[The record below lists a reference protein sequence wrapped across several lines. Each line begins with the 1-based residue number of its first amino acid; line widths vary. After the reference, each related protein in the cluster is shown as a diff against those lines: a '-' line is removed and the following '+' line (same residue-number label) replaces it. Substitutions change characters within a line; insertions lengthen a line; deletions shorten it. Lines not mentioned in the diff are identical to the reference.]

1 METEE
6 TPLVKEQA
14 TRHGN
19 SNMLP
24 LVLISSLYCCSGAYT
39 TATVFTGSF
48 IALEPG
54 FSENWVHM
62 GQTMLWIGVAA
73 ATATLLPLLDIYGRR
88 DLLFAFGF
96 VGLLAVVTS
105 LLAVS
110 PFVYLACQF
119 GIGLFLFPTGLA
131 AWVLVAESI
140 PQRSHNR
147 MMAIWNVCY
156 SLFGI
161 TVASGSYGFKEIS
174 LSWQLQSAVWYL
186 PIVLSLLIGPSV
198 VSESPELLADR
209 SGQAE
214 RSDQSLMVWPMPGY
228 VLATVVCWSAVSM
241 GFYALSYSSSSLSPD
256 LYLNMG
262 LLACMDA
269 VVYAFSKPV
278 IDALSP
284 KWAQFAGLSGCAALM
299 LVSSFLPGKSY
310 AMMFMCLLARMFLDV
325 AFSTIF
331 LLIIEVFPVPVRAT
345 AMGIANLVARSFTA
359 VAPVLAMA
367 PAWIACW
374 VVVMATAAAALAT
387 WTLPEQVSIT

>member
-14 TRHGN
+14 TR
-19 SNMLP
+19 
-24 LVLISSLYCCSGAYT
+24 AYT

-73 ATATLLPLLDIYGRR
+73 ATATLLKLVDAKGPRNIGPLLDIYGRR

-131 AWVLVAESI
+131 AWVLVADGAASTIFEYRASKLQSSAEF
-140 PQRSHNR
+140 PSTAMTCYERSHNR

-198 VSESPELLADR
+198 ELLADR

-278 IDALSP
+278 IEPRRKRS
-284 KWAQFAGLSGCAALM
+284 AGYLTVNQDSEIYFRTCHCLM
-299 LVSSFLPGKSY
+299 YASEKGTKPYSS
-310 AMMFMCLLARMFLDV
+310 CD
-325 AFSTIF
+325 
-331 LLIIEVFPVPVRAT
+331 
-345 AMGIANLVARSFTA
+345 
-359 VAPVLAMA
+359 
-367 PAWIACW
+367 C
-374 VVVMATAAAALAT
+374 
-387 WTLPEQVSIT
+387 